1 MISLF
6 DKKDLN
12 YQLSWWTFLDAD
24 TDFSNFPFIQTYF
37 GSELTSSSVKHVN
50 TFLRGLEE
58 EEEEEEEDNLRGGLE
73 ILFFLRETIVFSLLI
88 SFLCLS

>member
-1 MISLF
+1 MEG
-6 DKKDLN
+6 
-12 YQLSWWTFLDAD
+12 QLKQELDP
-24 TDFSNFPFIQTYF
+24 TDI
-37 GSELTSSSVKHVN
+37 V
-50 TFLRGLEE
+50 EE